1 MFELTDHPIDS
12 AALRARLTRPE
23 AGACVVFEGWVRNH
37 HLGQP
42 VRELHYEAFD
52 VMAKLEGASII
63 AEIEQRFSGCAVFCV
78 HRTGALRVG
87 DLAVWIGV
95 SSAHR
100 AAAFLACRQAIE
112 EIKRRLPVWK
122 KEFHPDG
129 AAEWVNCSA
138 EAIARGPQPA
148 DYYSRQTVLPEV
160 GDSGQK
166 RLAEAR
172 ILLVGVGGLG
182 CPAALY
188 LAGAG
193 VGQITLVDSGKV
205 EISNLHRQILFTI
218 DDLGLHKAEAAAA
231 ALRARNPFIQVE
243 ALSAELTA
251 QNARTLVAGKA
262 VVLDCTDNFAT
273 RFLLHDACFS
283 AGIPLVQAAVHRFEG
298 TLDVFQRGRDGGC
311 LHCLRRH
318 RDIAELDTAAGNCA
332 GGAVFGP
339 AVGSLGVMQASEALK
354 IILGRESNDTYRK
367 TLLVNLLDNSTL
379 PIFREPDPSCPVCSK
394 IGPAAAEAE
403 NPDADPAVILDDQ
416 ALAALP
422 AFRLIALLEPGETID
437 VTRVPAG
444 TVSVPIQDLIALR
457 ELALIG
463 NAVLLCRRGLRSAS
477 LARLLRAEGQKNI
490 YALSAESSF
499 AKAVVVSW
507 SV

>member
-12 AALRARLTRPE
+12 AALRAKLVRPE
-23 AGACVVFEGWVRNH
+23 AGACVVFEGWVRDH

-52 VMAKLEGASII
+52 AMAKLEGSSII
-63 AEIEQRFSGCAVFCV
+63 AEIEQRFQGCAIYCV

-100 AAAFLACRQAIE
+100 ATAFLACRQAIE

-160 GDSGQK
+160 GDPGQK
-166 RLAEAR
+166 
-172 ILLVGVGGLG
+172 LLTESRVLIVGIGGLG

-205 EISNLHRQILFTI
+205 EISNLHRQILFTT
-218 DDLGLHKAEAAAA
+218 DDLGLNKAEAAAA
-231 ALRARNPFIQVE
+231 ALRARNPFIQIE
-243 ALSAELTA
+243 ALAAEFTA
-251 QNARTLVAGKA
+251 QNARTLVAGRT

-273 RFLLHDACFS
+273 RFVLHDACFS

-298 TLDVFQRGRDGGC
+298 TLDVFQRGTQGGC
-311 LHCLRRH
+311 LHCLHQNRPVS
-318 RDIAELDTAAGNCA
+318 ELDAAAGNCA

-339 AVGSLGVMQASEALK
+339 AVGTLGVMQASEALK
-354 IILGRESNDTYRK
+354 VLLKQTPTDTCHSTR
-367 TLLVNLLDNSTL
+367 LVNLLDCST
-379 PIFREPDPSCPVCSK
+379 ISIRREANPACPVCGGASATPTNQSS
-394 IGPAAAEAE
+394 PAI
-403 NPDADPAVILDDQ
+403 DATVTLDHSG
-416 ALAALP
+416 LESLGK
-422 AFRLIALLEPGETID
+422 FRLIALLEPGETLD
-437 VTRVPAG
+437 SAKAPAG
-444 TVSVPIQDLIALR
+444 TLAVPMNDIAQLR
-457 ELALIG
+457 ESIATG
-463 NAVLLCRRGLRSAS
+463 NTVLMCRRGLRSAA
-477 LARLLRAEGQKNI
+477 LARLLRAEGNAHV
-490 YALSAESSF
+490 YALAAPSSAINSPGP
-499 AKAVVVSW
+499 
-507 SV
+507 

>member
-12 AALRARLTRPE
+12 TALRAKLTRPE

-52 VMAKLEGASII
+52 VMAKLEGSSII
-63 AEIEQRFSGCAVFCV
+63 AEIEERFAGCAVFCV

-138 EAIARGPQPA
+138 EAMARGPQPA

-160 GDSGQK
+160 GDAGQK
-166 RLAEAR
+166 
-172 ILLVGVGGLG
+172 LLTESRVLIVGVGGLG

-205 EISNLHRQILFTI
+205 EISNLHRQILFTT
-218 DDLGLHKAEAAAA
+218 DDLALNKAEAGAA
-231 ALRARNPFIQVE
+231 ALRARNPFIQAE
-243 ALSAELTA
+243 AISAELSA
-251 QNARTLVAGKA
+251 QNARALVAGKT

-273 RFLLHDACFS
+273 RFVLHDACFS

-298 TLDVFQRGRDGGC
+298 TLDVFQRGHEGGC
-311 LHCLRRH
+311 LHCLNLDRS
-318 RDIAELDTAAGNCA
+318 IAELDAAAGNCA

-339 AVGSLGVMQASEALK
+339 AVGTLGVMQASEALK
-354 IILGRESNDTYRK
+354 IILGRAGEEPFRTTR
-367 TLLVNLLDNSTL
+367 LINLIDNSTL
-379 PIFREPDPSCPVCSK
+379 SIRRARDPNCPICAKEMIASATSAPGATDDSVFID
-394 IGPAAAEAE
+394 EAG
-403 NPDADPAVILDDQ
+403 
-416 ALAALP
+416 LASLGTHH
-422 AFRLIALLEPGETID
+422 LIALLETGEKFDPTRAPDGTIS
-437 VTRVPAG
+437 
-444 TVSVPIQDLIALR
+444 VSINDIAQIR
-457 ELALIG
+457 ELTSERAT
-463 NAVLLCRRGLRSAS
+463 VLACRRGVRSAA
-477 LARLLRAEGQKNI
+477 LARLLRVESAAKVFALMEGFRAIGPANG
-490 YALSAESSF
+490 
-499 AKAVVVSW
+499 
-507 SV
+507 